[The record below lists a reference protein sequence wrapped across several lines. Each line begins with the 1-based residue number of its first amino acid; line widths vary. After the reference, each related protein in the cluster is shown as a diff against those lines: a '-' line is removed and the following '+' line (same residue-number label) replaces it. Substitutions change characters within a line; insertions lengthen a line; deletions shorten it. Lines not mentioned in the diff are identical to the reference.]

1 VSVLFIL
8 ILPYL
13 ISTATSSTMQ
23 TAHATTLRRTSTS
36 TVCSGPRHG
45 TISPPHCTAKIVPD
59 HRMRGIPHS
68 TSVPSC
74 QDLPRSFHALKGA
87 NSWAGPLCFWML
99 ASVVATRRGRR
110 GRRGAGCKRMLKYGV
125 RGAGSSGVKI
135 AERTRVTVK
144 AWQVDVQRPGRLTAD
159 HG

>member
-8 ILPYL
+8 ILPHL
-13 ISTATSSTMQ
+13 ISTASSSTMQ
-23 TAHATTLRRTSTS
+23 TDYATTLRRTSTS

-87 NSWAGPLCFWML
+87 NSWAGPLL
-99 ASVVATRRGRR
+99 LDA
-110 GRRGAGCKRMLKYGV
+110 CKRGCHKAGEALEARGWMQKDAEMLRQDV
-125 RGAGSSGVKI
+125 RLSAAKI